1 MILLIKAFEA
11 MEKLDNHVAE
21 MTGGYGLLGS
31 PYDDMFNVSR
41 VISINSAFYDP
52 NDEDGSYDKC
62 MEILRNEEK
71 SAEEKCTLL
80 LGKMLDK

>member
-1 MILLIKAFEA
+1 M
-11 MEKLDNHVAE
+11 
-21 MTGGYGLLGS
+21 
-31 PYDDMFNVSR
+31 
-41 VISINSAFYDP
+41 ISINSAFYDP

-62 MEILRNEEK
+62 MDILRDEEK